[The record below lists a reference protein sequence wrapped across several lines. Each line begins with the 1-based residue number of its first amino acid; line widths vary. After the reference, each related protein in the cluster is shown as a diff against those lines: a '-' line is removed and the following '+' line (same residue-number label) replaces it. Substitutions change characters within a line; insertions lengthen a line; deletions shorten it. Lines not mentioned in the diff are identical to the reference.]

1 MYKYIH
7 GFWKDKQK
15 DYKKKL
21 FLNHFKAVS
30 VWKVST
36 WFKLLP
42 KTKLTVKCIKLCEPQ
57 IKIWNKT
64 CWYAKAVNSATSL
77 FIKLLFSFE
86 PFYCKNI
93 FANLIFSF
101 NSQSSCCQS
110 EMPLICQSSL
120 SQVSYILHL
129 TSCNLLNVSVI

>member
-64 CWYAKAVNSATSL
+64 CWYAKAVNGLNMQIVQQAY
-77 FIKLLFSFE
+77 LLN
-86 PFYCKNI
+86 YYL
-93 FANLIFSF
+93 AL
-101 NSQSSCCQS
+101 
-110 EMPLICQSSL
+110 SL
-120 SQVSYILHL
+120 SIVKTFLQTWYFRSIANPVVASLKCLWKREKRKRAEKEHKKASL
-129 TSCNLLNVSVI
+129 KV